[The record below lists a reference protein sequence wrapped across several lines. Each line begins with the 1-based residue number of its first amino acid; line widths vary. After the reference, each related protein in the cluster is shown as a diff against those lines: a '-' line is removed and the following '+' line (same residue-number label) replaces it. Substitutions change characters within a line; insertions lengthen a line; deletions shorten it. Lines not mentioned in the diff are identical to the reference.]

1 MQYFLIQLQASI
13 LQQTAEYI
21 YSLEQEKTRLL
32 SQNCHLKRLL
42 DQHEGGAGSQEINQI
57 TLPKKRK
64 IEGGIVVQAISDSS
78 DEGLGNMS
86 PEHVPVSF
94 VTVVSSKNPSQQGH
108 TTIQVTAKDFIE
120 MKQQLE
126 VERKQRQRLED
137 QLRQL
142 ECQLYPDR
150 TVHYQ
155 EVIEHTDGL
164 REGEEM
170 TIIEQPVNKISLS
183 QLKSLHH
190 GDMENVLLSLE
201 SIPSVGQTQVV
212 VCSPVGELVEE
223 NSRPISPSD
232 LVQTDEIKQEKIII
246 TTEKRSHLPQAR
258 VVSSILEAAIKAEP
272 KVEVERIDAP
282 ATIVIEEA
290 SAGKSRHGSP
300 APQSRM
306 YVTNTS
312 RQNLETIVEAI
323 RHLEGDHLFEEVQ
336 VDQEVPLA
344 LTTKQAR
351 DAQRE
356 REHRK
361 IQLEIN
367 PFLKFNTSSSTPTS
381 SVTVIPATVSSSHSQ
396 TSKTVTIQQQQVNRP
411 GVIVVKQASS

>member
-1 MQYFLIQLQASI
+1 MILFLLQASI

-42 DQHEGGAGSQEINQI
+42 DQHEGSSGEANQI
-57 TLPKKRK
+57 TIPKKRK

-78 DEGLGNMS
+78 DEGLGSMS

-94 VTVVSSKNPSQQGH
+94 VTVVSSKNAAQQGH
-108 TTIQVTAKDFIE
+108 SAAIQVTAKDFVE

-126 VERKQRQRLED
+126 AERKQRQRVED

-142 ECQLYPDR
+142 ESQLYPDR

-155 EVIEHTDGL
+155 EVIEHADVL
-164 REGEEM
+164 RDGEEM

-183 QLKSLHH
+183 QLKGLHH
-190 GDMENVLLSLE
+190 SDMENVLLSLE

-212 VCSPVGELVEE
+212 VCSPVGDLIEE

-232 LVQTDEIKQEKIII
+232 LVQDEIKQDKIII
-246 TTEKRSHLPQAR
+246 TTEKRSHLPQTR

-282 ATIVIEEA
+282 STIVIEEA
-290 SAGKSRHGSP
+290 SASKARHGSP

-336 VDQEVPLA
+336 VDQEAPLA

-351 DAQRE
+351 EAQQRE

-367 PFLKFNTSSSTPTS
+367 PFLKFNTNSSTPAS
-381 SVTVIPATVSSSHSQ
+381 SVTVIPATVSNSLSQ
-396 TSKTVTIQQQQVNRP
+396 TPKTVTIQQQQVNRP

>member
-1 MQYFLIQLQASI
+1 
-13 LQQTAEYI
+13 
-21 YSLEQEKTRLL
+21 
-32 SQNCHLKRLL
+32 
-42 DQHEGGAGSQEINQI
+42 
-57 TLPKKRK
+57 
-64 IEGGIVVQAISDSS
+64 
-78 DEGLGNMS
+78 MS

-94 VTVVSSKNPSQQGH
+94 VTVVSSKNATQQGH
-108 TTIQVTAKDFIE
+108 TTIQITAKDFID

-126 VERKQRQRLED
+126 AERKQKQKLED
-137 QLRQL
+137 QLRQM

-150 TVHYQ
+150 SVQYQ
-155 EVIEHTDGL
+155 EIIEHSDGF
-164 REGEEM
+164 RDGEEM
-170 TIIEQPVNKISLS
+170 TIIEQPINKISLS
-183 QLKSLHH
+183 QFKNLQQN
-190 GDMENVLLSLE
+190 DMENVLLSLE

-232 LVQTDEIKQEKIII
+232 LIQSDEIKQEKIII
-246 TTEKRSHLPQAR
+246 TTEKRSHLPQSR

-282 ATIVIEEA
+282 SAIVIEEA
-290 SAGKSRHGSP
+290 AAGKSRHGSP

-336 VDQEVPLA
+336 VDQEAPLA

-351 DAQRE
+351 EAQRD

-367 PFLKFNTSSSTPTS
+367 PFLKFNTNNPTS
-381 SVTVIPATVSSSHSQ
+381 SVTVIPTTVNNTHSQ
-396 TSKTVTIQQQQVNRP
+396 ASKTVTIHQQQQVNRP
-411 GVIVVKQASS
+411 GVIVVKQTTS

>member
-1 MQYFLIQLQASI
+1 M
-13 LQQTAEYI
+13 QQTAEYI

-42 DQHEGGAGSQEINQI
+42 DQHEGSVMSQETNQVTI
-57 TLPKKRK
+57 PKKRK

-94 VTVVSSKNPSQQGH
+94 VTVVSSKNPTQQSH
-108 TTIQVTAKDFIE
+108 TAIQVTAKDFIE
-120 MKQQLE
+120 MKQHLE
-126 VERKQRQRLED
+126 SERKQRLRLEE

-142 ECQLYPDR
+142 EGQLYPER
-150 TVHYQ
+150 TVHFQ

-170 TIIEQPVNKISLS
+170 TIIEQPINKISLS
-183 QLKSLHH
+183 QLKGLHH

-212 VCSPVGELVEE
+212 VCPVGDLVEE

-246 TTEKRSHLPQAR
+246 TTDKRSHLPQAR

-282 ATIVIEEA
+282 STIVIEET

-300 APQSRM
+300 APSSRM

-336 VDQEVPLA
+336 VDQEAPLA

-367 PFLKFNTSSSTPTS
+367 PFLKFNTSSSSPAS
-381 SVTVIPATVSSSHSQ
+381 SVTVIPATVSSSLSQ
-396 TSKTVTIQQQQVNRP
+396 APKTVTIQQQQVSRP
-411 GVIVVKQASS
+411 GVIVVKQTSS